1 MTRTNLIADKSK
13 HADFRIMLIYTSQS
27 MMALPPQDIHR

>member
-1 MTRTNLIADKSK
+1 MTRTYLIADKSK
-13 HADFRIMLIYTSQS
+13 HIDNRFMLTYISQS